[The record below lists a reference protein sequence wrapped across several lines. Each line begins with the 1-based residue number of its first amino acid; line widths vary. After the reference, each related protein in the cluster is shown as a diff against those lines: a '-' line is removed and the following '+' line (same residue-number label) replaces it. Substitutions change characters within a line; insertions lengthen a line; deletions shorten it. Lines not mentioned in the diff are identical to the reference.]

1 VLWVIRNRTPIK
13 VKHWPSKMLVA
24 AKRAGGPARRPTN
37 VALVRASI
45 SLCLIFQLI
54 QWIAILSNVYSQTY
68 DGMAPQHAILGENL
82 EASERQ
88 TENAR
93 GWYEESW
100 YEESLLP
107 DEKLEERLKAHESQ
121 KRDLKKKLASAMKEL
136 GAPQELLRSSAK
148 DEPTATKRQ
157 KRKRKRKKML
167 GKMDCEGFP
176 EWPLSQENTLYND
189 QVGSPQCRL
198 ADSSYRWILHQT
210 SEPRRRP
217 SVEEVETSLSNLPNG
232 TGYEWHSDED
242 ICDFMRT
249 QPLRFQALY
258 NHLDYTTHKT
268 DLWRYLL
275 LHERGGIYL
284 DDDAYLEVKFNSS
297 FISSI
302 DSVYVTQ
309 GNSPKAMGTE
319 NNDKSSPFGF
329 TIFNGFLISKPCNR
343 VLLSVAESMVHI
355 GKLHMTKELRT
366 WENEI
371 EHPHL
376 LNWYNLKLLANS
388 IAERAPKELL
398 PDPKC
403 KAGTSKCTFFGRDTG
418 YKAPFGNGTDV
429 IVYTDDHEW
438 TTAVFDVGKR
448 PVEQVAGGKHD
459 AVAPKNPHPS
469 PWFPASYFS
478 NYQLELIQQGHQ

>member
-1 VLWVIRNRTPIK
+1 MP
-13 VKHWPSKMLVA
+13 VA
-24 AKRAGGPARRPTN
+24 AKRADEPAIRPTN
-37 VALVRASI
+37 ITLICAFI
-45 SLCLIFQLI
+45 NLCLVFQLI
-54 QWIAILSNVYSQTY
+54 KSTAMLSNVDSPTY
-68 DGMAPQHAILGENL
+68 DELILQHSILGENL
-82 EASERQ
+82 KASERQ

-93 GWYEESW
+93 KW
-100 YEESLLP
+100 YEESLLRNA
-107 DEKLEERLKAHESQ
+107 KLEESLKAHELQLEKLQDADSA
-121 KRDLKKKLASAMKEL
+121 KRDLMKKLASVTKEL
-136 GAPQELLRSSAK
+136 ESSKKETIAAKQELLRSSAK
-148 DEPTATKRQ
+148 DESTGTTRQ
-157 KRKRKRKKML
+157 KKRRKKKKKL

-176 EWPLSQENTLYND
+176 EWPLPPSTTLYND
-189 QVGSPQCRL
+189 QVGSPQCRS

-242 ICDFMRT
+242 ICAFMRT

-329 TIFNGFLISKPCNR
+329 TIFNGFLISKPCNH
-343 VLLSVAESMVHI
+343 VLLSVAESMVQI

-376 LNWYNLKLLANS
+376 LYWYNLKLLANS

-403 KAGTSKCTFFGRDTG
+403 KAGTSKCTFLGRDTG
-418 YKAPFGNGTDV
+418 YKAPFGSGRDV
-429 IVYTDDHEW
+429 IVYKDDHEW
-438 TTAVFDVGKR
+438 TTAVFDVDQCGR

-459 AVAPKNPHPS
+459 VVAPKDPHPS
-469 PWFPASYFS
+469 PWFPAR
-478 NYQLELIQQGHQ
+478 